1 MADQSIH
8 GMWSSRLMFV
18 LAAAG
23 SAVGLGNIWRFPYVA
38 GENGGG
44 AFVLV
49 YLGCIALIGFPIVM
63 AEIVLGREGRKS
75 PINTMADLAG
85 RSRRSTIWQ
94 AVGWM
99 GAGTGFIILS
109 VYSVI
114 AGWVMAYVIRMASGD
129 LAGVDSASAGAAFDG
144 FTQDATSVLGWHTLF
159 MILTMFIVA
168 RGVGR
173 GIEVAVKYLMPA
185 LFFLLLMLVGYSVVT
200 TGPAFGEG
208 VAFMFSFK
216 FDQLTWAAV
225 LLAMGQAFFTLSL
238 GMGTMMTYGAY
249 MPSGAS
255 IPGTAAMIAILD
267 TSVAILAGIVIFP
280 LVFANDLTGS
290 AGPGLMFV
298 TLPIAFGQMT
308 GGQIFGT
315 AFFVLVSF
323 AAITSSISMI
333 EPACAWLVEKTG
345 FKRPMVA
352 VILGVI
358 AWLLGLGS
366 ALSFNLWSDVQLV
379 GGLNFFESMDYLANN
394 IMLPLGGMLIALFT
408 GWMVDR
414 SIVRQQMAVSEGS
427 LLFFLWIVRVVAPA
441 AVFVVFVMTLLG

>member
-1 MADQSIH
+1 MADRSIH
-8 GMWSSRLMFV
+8 GMWSSRLIFV

-23 SAVGLGNIWRFPYVA
+23 SAVGLGNILRFPYVTA
-38 GENGGG
+38 ENGGG

-49 YLGCIALIGFPIVM
+49 YLCCIALIGLPIVI
-63 AEIVLGREGRKS
+63 AEVVLGREGRQS
-75 PINTMADLAG
+75 PINTMAEL
-85 RSRRSTIWQ
+85 SRRSGRSTFWQ
-94 AVGWM
+94 VVGWM

-114 AGWVMAYVIRMASGD
+114 AGWVMAYVVRMASGE
-129 LAGVDSASAGAAFDG
+129 LAGVDAASAGAAFEG

-185 LFFLLLMLVGYSVVT
+185 LFFLLSMLVVYSVVT
-200 TGPAFGEG
+200 TGPAFAEG
-208 VAFMFSFK
+208 LAFMFSFK
-216 FDQLTWAAV
+216 FEQLSWAAV

-249 MPSGAS
+249 MPSKAS
-255 IPGTAAMIAILD
+255 IPRTAGMIAVLD
-267 TSVAILAGIVIFP
+267 TSVAIMAGIVIFP
-280 LVFANDLTGS
+280 LVFANDLTS
-290 AGPGLMFV
+290 SSGPGLMFV

-315 AFFVLVSF
+315 IFFVLVSF
-323 AAITSSISMI
+323 AAVTSSISMI
-333 EPACAWLVEKTG
+333 EPACACLVERTRLS
-345 FKRPMVA
+345 RPKVA
-352 VILGVI
+352 ALLGAI

-366 ALSFNLWSDVQLV
+366 AFSFNYWSDLQLI

-408 GWMVDR
+408 GWVVDR
-414 SIVRQQMAVSEGS
+414 SIVRHQMPVSDAS
-427 LLFFLWIVRVVAPA
+427 LTFFLWILRVVAPT

>member
-75 PINTMADLAG
+75 PINTMADLAK

-129 LAGVDSASAGAAFDG
+129 LAGADSGSAGAAFDG
-144 FTQDATSVLGWHTLF
+144 FTQDAGSVLGWHTLF

-173 GIEVAVKYLMPA
+173 GIEFAVKYLMPA

-208 VAFMFSFK
+208 LAFMFSFK

-249 MPSGAS
+249 MPAGAS
-255 IPGTAAMIAILD
+255 IPGTAAMVAILD
-267 TSVAILAGIVIFP
+267 TTVAILAGIIIFP

-290 AGPGLMFV
+290 TGPGLMFV

-308 GGQIFGT
+308 GGQLFGT
-315 AFFVLVSF
+315 AFFLLVSF

-345 FKRPMVA
+345 FRRPMVA

-358 AWLLGLGS
+358 AWVLGLGS
-366 ALSFNLWSDVQLV
+366 ALSFNLWSDVQLL

-408 GWMVDR
+408 GWMVDK
-414 SIVRQQMAVSEGS
+414 SIVRQQMAVSEGG

>member
-1 MADQSIH
+1 MAEQSIH

-63 AEIVLGREGRKS
+63 SEIVLGREGRRS
-75 PINTMADLAG
+75 PINTMADLAK
-85 RSRRSTIWQ
+85 RSHRSALWQ
-94 AVGWM
+94 GVGWM

-129 LAGVDSASAGAAFDG
+129 LAGADSASAGAAFDG
-144 FTQDATSVLGWHTLF
+144 FTQDATSVVGWHTLF

-185 LFFLLLMLVGYSVVT
+185 LFFLLLMLVGYSILT
-200 TGPAFGEG
+200 TGPAFAEG
-208 VAFMFSFK
+208 LSFMFSFK

-249 MPSGAS
+249 MPASAS
-255 IPGTAAMIAILD
+255 IPGTAAMVAVLD

-280 LVFANDLTGS
+280 LVFANDLTS
-290 AGPGLMFV
+290 AAGPGLMFV

-345 FKRPMVA
+345 FKRPFVA
-352 VILGVI
+352 LILGAI
-358 AWLLGLGS
+358 AWVLGLGS
-366 ALSFNLWSDVQLV
+366 AFSFNLWSDVQLI
-379 GGLNFFESMDYLANN
+379 GGLNFFATMDFLANN

-414 SIVRQQMAVSEGS
+414 NIVRRQMAVNDTAISG
-427 LLFFLWIVRVVAPA
+427 FLWIVRVIAPA

>member
-75 PINTMADLAG
+75 PINTMADLAK

-129 LAGVDSASAGAAFDG
+129 LAGADSGSAGAAFDG
-144 FTQDATSVLGWHTLF
+144 FTQDAGSVLGWHTLF
-159 MILTMFIVA
+159 MILTMSIVA

-208 VAFMFSFK
+208 LAFMFSFK

-249 MPSGAS
+249 MPAGAS
-255 IPGTAAMIAILD
+255 IPGTAAMVAILD
-267 TSVAILAGIVIFP
+267 TTVAILAGIIIFP

-308 GGQIFGT
+308 GGQLFGT
-315 AFFVLVSF
+315 AFFLLVSF

-345 FKRPMVA
+345 FRRPMVA

-358 AWLLGLGS
+358 AWVLGLGS
-366 ALSFNLWSDVQLV
+366 ALSFNLWSDVQLL

-394 IMLPLGGMLIALFT
+394 IMLPLGGMLIALFI
-408 GWMVDR
+408 GWMVDK
-414 SIVRQQMAVSEGS
+414 SIVRQQMAVSEGG

>member
-75 PINTMADLAG
+75 PINTMADLAK

-129 LAGVDSASAGAAFDG
+129 LAGADSGSAGAAFAG
-144 FTQDATSVLGWHTLF
+144 FTQDAGSVLGWHTLF

-173 GIEVAVKYLMPA
+173 GIEFAVKYLMPA

-208 VAFMFSFK
+208 LAFMFSFK

-249 MPSGAS
+249 MPAGAS
-255 IPGTAAMIAILD
+255 IPGTAAMVAILD
-267 TSVAILAGIVIFP
+267 TTVAILAGIIIFP

-290 AGPGLMFV
+290 TGPGLMFV

-308 GGQIFGT
+308 GGQVFGT

-345 FKRPMVA
+345 FRRPMVA

-358 AWLLGLGS
+358 AWVLGLGS
-366 ALSFNLWSDVQLV
+366 ALSFNLWSDVQLL

-408 GWMVDR
+408 GWMVDK
-414 SIVRQQMAVSEGS
+414 SIVRQQMAVSEGG

>member
-427 LLFFLWIVRVVAPA
+427 LLFFCGLSGSLHRP
-441 AVFVVFVMTLLG
+441 LSLSSL

>member
-75 PINTMADLAG
+75 PINTMADLAK

-129 LAGVDSASAGAAFDG
+129 LAGADSGSAGAAFDG
-144 FTQDATSVLGWHTLF
+144 FTQDAGSVLGWHTLF

-208 VAFMFSFK
+208 LAFMFSFK

-249 MPSGAS
+249 MPAGAS
-255 IPGTAAMIAILD
+255 IPGTAAMVAILD
-267 TSVAILAGIVIFP
+267 TTVAILAGIIIFP

-315 AFFVLVSF
+315 AFFLLVSF

-345 FKRPMVA
+345 FRRPMVA

-358 AWLLGLGS
+358 AWVLGLGS
-366 ALSFNLWSDVQLV
+366 ALSFNLWSDVQLL

-394 IMLPLGGMLIALFT
+394 IMLPLGGMLIALFI
-408 GWMVDR
+408 GWMVDK
-414 SIVRQQMAVSEGS
+414 SIVRQQMAVSEGG

>member
-18 LAAAG
+18 LAAAE

>member
-75 PINTMADLAG
+75 PINTMADLAK

-129 LAGVDSASAGAAFDG
+129 LAGADSGSAGAAFDG
-144 FTQDATSVLGWHTLF
+144 FTQDAGSVLGWHTLF

-173 GIEVAVKYLMPA
+173 GIEFAVKYLMPA

-208 VAFMFSFK
+208 LAFMFSFK

-249 MPSGAS
+249 MPAGAS
-255 IPGTAAMIAILD
+255 IPGTAAMVAILD
-267 TSVAILAGIVIFP
+267 TTVAILAGIIIFP

-290 AGPGLMFV
+290 TGPGLMFV

-308 GGQIFGT
+308 GGQVFGT

-345 FKRPMVA
+345 FRRPMVA

-358 AWLLGLGS
+358 AWVLGLGS
-366 ALSFNLWSDVQLV
+366 ALSFNLWSDVQLL

-408 GWMVDR
+408 GWMVDK
-414 SIVRQQMAVSEGS
+414 SIVRQQMAVSEGG

>member
-75 PINTMADLAG
+75 PINTMADLAK

-129 LAGVDSASAGAAFDG
+129 LAGADSGSAGAAFDG
-144 FTQDATSVLGWHTLF
+144 FTQDAGSVLGWHTLF

-185 LFFLLLMLVGYSVVT
+185 LFFLLLMLVGYTVVT

-208 VAFMFSFK
+208 LAFMFSFK

-249 MPSGAS
+249 MPAGAS
-255 IPGTAAMIAILD
+255 IPGTAAMVAILD
-267 TSVAILAGIVIFP
+267 TTVAILAGIIIFP

-290 AGPGLMFV
+290 TGPGLMFV

-315 AFFVLVSF
+315 AFFLLVSF

-345 FKRPMVA
+345 FRRPMVA

-358 AWLLGLGS
+358 AWVLGLGS
-366 ALSFNLWSDVQLV
+366 ALSFNLWSDVQLL

-394 IMLPLGGMLIALFT
+394 IMLPLGGMLIALFI
-408 GWMVDR
+408 GWMVDK
-414 SIVRQQMAVSEGS
+414 SIVRQQMAVSEGG

>member
-200 TGPAFGEG
+200 TGPA
-208 VAFMFSFK
+208 
-216 FDQLTWAAV
+216 
-225 LLAMGQAFFTLSL
+225 LS
-238 GMGTMMTYGAY
+238 M
-249 MPSGAS
+249 
-255 IPGTAAMIAILD
+255 
-267 TSVAILAGIVIFP
+267 
-280 LVFANDLTGS
+280 
-290 AGPGLMFV
+290 
-298 TLPIAFGQMT
+298 
-308 GGQIFGT
+308 
-315 AFFVLVSF
+315 
-323 AAITSSISMI
+323 
-333 EPACAWLVEKTG
+333 
-345 FKRPMVA
+345 
-352 VILGVI
+352 
-358 AWLLGLGS
+358 
-366 ALSFNLWSDVQLV
+366 LS
-379 GGLNFFESMDYLANN
+379 
-394 IMLPLGGMLIALFT
+394 
-408 GWMVDR
+408 
-414 SIVRQQMAVSEGS
+414 
-427 LLFFLWIVRVVAPA
+427 
-441 AVFVVFVMTLLG
+441 